1 MRSANYT
8 NGFSSSRPRLYR
20 KDKFALTSARCDPV
34 YPRPEIKYV
43 DITTG
48 DNTTPLN
55 INNTGTDV
63 ENNPAIIPLNPLAQG
78 VTSGTRVGQQV
89 ATKSVYYQLVFNLA
103 TPLEDAVTCVAR
115 YIVFWDRTPKAAKP
129 VIGDLLALSS
139 SYVTSPLNLANRDR
153 FVVLADDRIAL
164 SPEGEQIKFID
175 GYRKIN
181 QLSTYTDS
189 DTAIMP
195 LTGGLFVLYVS
206 DVTANYPTVYG
217 IYRTRFMDN

>member
-1 MRSANYT
+1 MRSSNYT

-34 YPRPEIKYV
+34 YPRPETKFIDV
-43 DITTG
+43 TTG

-55 INNTGTDV
+55 ISNTGVDV
-63 ENNPAIIPLNPLAQG
+63 ENNPAIIALNPLAQG
-78 VTSGTRVGQQV
+78 VTSVTRIGQQV
-89 ATKSVYYQLVFNLA
+89 ATKSVYYQLVFNL
-103 TPLEDAVTCVAR
+103 PLPLDNAVTCVAR

-181 QLSTYTDS
+181 QLSTYNDS
-189 DTAIMP
+189 STPVIP

-206 DVTANYPTVYG
+206 DVTANFPTVYG